1 MSVEKPEELKTT
13 PVLQTA
19 ALTDA
24 ERAELE
30 ALRAEKERAELEALR
45 AEKERRE
52 LEALRAEKTRTTQ
65 VKTAAQ
71 VEAPAVAEDAQLR
84 AAQQRAAHQ
93 AAQQEAEQIRRI
105 QEQRA
110 KGRALMEPDED
121 DEDKDS
127 CAEPNELQ
135 RAPDNNVAFLH
146 DDFHVF
152 RCQIMDVGG
161 NIALNH
167 EDEFGSL
174 EKGKLADLLV
184 VKGDV
189 ASNIHDLT
197 PDNMEVIMKE
207 GDIVIRGAL

>member
-13 PVLQTA
+13 PEPQTT

-52 LEALRAEKTRTTQ
+52 LEALCAEKTRTTQ
-65 VKTAAQ
+65 AKTAAQ
-71 VEAPAVAEDAQLR
+71 VEASAVAEDAQLR

-93 AAQQEAEQIRRI
+93 VAQQEAEQIRRI

-121 DEDKDS
+121 DEDIKM
-127 CAEPNELQ
+127 PLGQ
-135 RAPDNNVAFLH
+135 
-146 DDFHVF
+146 
-152 RCQIMDVGG
+152 
-161 NIALNH
+161 
-167 EDEFGSL
+167 
-174 EKGKLADLLV
+174 K
-184 VKGDV
+184 
-189 ASNIHDLT
+189 
-197 PDNMEVIMKE
+197 
-207 GDIVIRGAL
+207 IVIGTVVILAVIFVVSQFIL